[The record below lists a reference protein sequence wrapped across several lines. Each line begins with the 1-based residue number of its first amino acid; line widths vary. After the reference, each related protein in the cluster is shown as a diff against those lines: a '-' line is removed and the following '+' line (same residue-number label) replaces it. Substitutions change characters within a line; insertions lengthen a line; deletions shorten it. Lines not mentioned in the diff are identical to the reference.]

1 VGNTGKRL
9 PARISGV
16 AKSASEAANKSKN
29 ALARP
34 GMVSGSVTV
43 RKTRQREAPRLNA
56 MFSTL
61 GSTPASTA
69 FSVR

>member
-1 VGNTGKRL
+1 MGSTGKLL

-16 AKSASEAANKSKN
+16 AKSASEAANNNKN
-29 ALARP
+29 ALAKP

-56 MFSTL
+56 MSSTL

-69 FSVR
+69 LSVR